1 MTKPYIRALKAGLLM
16 MAICTLSVAFPYVL
30 LGVLYFLP
38 GLIFG
43 IALLNV
49 NDNENKAWKNI
60 IFLAIST
67 LTYSICVSLIGLLG
81 TDFRLLDPTKIVI
94 ASCAGSVVMAVAYQ
108 ALILNESSA
117 VKIIICLL
125 LVGLVSSTPSALLL
139 YYFNQNH
146 YVSQD
151 SFYITKLM
159 MSTIFIIF
167 PLWQAMFVGVMK
179 LRKPFYEFNEVPTDH
194 LTDK

>member
-1 MTKPYIRALKAGLLM
+1 MAYVKALKAGLLM

-43 IALLNV
+43 IAILNI
-49 NDNENKAWKNI
+49 NDDQNKAWKNI
-60 IFLAIST
+60 SFLVIST
-67 LTYSICVSLIGLLG
+67 ITYSICVSLIGLLS
-81 TDFRLLDPTKIVI
+81 TDFRLLDPTKIVV
-94 ASCAGSVVMAVAYQ
+94 ASCAGSVVMAIAYQ
-108 ALILNESSA
+108 AFILNESS
-117 VKIIICLL
+117 VIKVITCLL

-139 YYFNQNH
+139 YIFNQNH

-151 SFYITKLM
+151 SYYITKLM
-159 MSTIFIIF
+159 MSSIFIIF

-179 LRKPFYEFNEVPTDH
+179 LRKPFYQFNDIPTDH
-194 LTDK
+194 LTNT